1 VPSSSGDLTP
11 LSREAIN
18 ARSPAVRND
27 GGEQEAEGTAM
38 SNLQAWQSMDPRPT
52 GWVIGTYDTYLE
64 AQRAVDYLSDEK
76 FPVEH
81 TTIVGNNLRQVE
93 KITGRLTW
101 GRAITGGLATGAWF
115 GLFVGMLLGI
125 FATQGSAWVSAVLTG
140 VTLGAVFGMTFGAI
154 GYAQLRGRRDFT
166 SRTAVVATTYDV
178 LCDHKFAEE
187 ARNHLARLALK
198 GEVTPRT
205 PGAPP
210 QQYGGSQADPSSSGP
225 TGPGPQ
231 SGVPSSTS
239 EPRDS

>member
-1 VPSSSGDLTP
+1 MMGVTKGS
-11 LSREAIN
+11 
-18 ARSPAVRND
+18 
-27 GGEQEAEGTAM
+27 AM
-38 SNLQAWQSMDPRPT
+38 SNPQAMQSMDPRPS

-101 GRAITGGLATGAWF
+101 GRAITGGLASGAWF
-115 GLFVGMLLGI
+115 GLFVGLLLGI
-125 FATQGSAWVSAVLTG
+125 FASGSSWLAAVLTG
-140 VTLGAVFGMTFGAI
+140 IVLGAVFGMTFGAI
-154 GYAQLRGRRDFT
+154 GYGQLRGRRDFT

-198 GEVTPRT
+198 GDVNPRT
-205 PGAPP
+205 AAGPV
-210 QQYGGSQADPSSSGP
+210 QQYGGPQQQDRPAPPHSPHPSQQQNPP
-225 TGPGPQ
+225 T
-231 SGVPSSTS
+231 
-239 EPRDS
+239 EA